1 MLKRIDVNLLK
12 PGMYIHDLNCAWL
25 DHPFLTNSFAV
36 RNDDTVERIRGIG
49 IREVYIDTDRGDD
62 VPSGKLMA
70 DINADIESR
79 LQEIIRQTPERP
91 IVVDL
96 MDEKV
101 RALRLH
107 EEANNAMRNMMEGS
121 RFGVHIDVDSIV
133 PTVEGIID
141 SIFRHQDALLPLAH
155 LKKPDDYTFHHS
167 VSVCALLVAFGRS
180 MKLPK
185 EAIRDLALGGILH
198 DIGNTSIP
206 ESLINKPGKL
216 SEGEF
221 IAMKEHVNEGVK
233 LVSGLNA
240 LSPIVMEVI
249 TQHHERLDGSGYP
262 SGKAGKEISLYGQMA
277 GIVDVYD
284 AITSNRPY
292 HRGMSPTQALKKLL
306 EWSDH
311 HFDPQLVHSFIRA
324 IGIYPSGTLV
334 RLESNRM
341 GIVLEQNTGKL
352 LEPVV
357 KVFYHAG
364 RQHYIPPE
372 EVDLS
377 KGGDRVDSVERFEK
391 WNIDPVQ
398 WLQI

>member
-36 RNDDTVERIRGIG
+36 RNVDTVARILGLGIH
-49 IREVYIDTDRGDD
+49 EVYIDTERGDD
-62 VPSGKLMA
+62 VPSGKLLA

-79 LQEIIRQTPERP
+79 LQEIVRQTPDRP
-91 IVVDL
+91 IVVDV

-107 EEANNAMRNMMEGS
+107 EEASHSMRNMMEGS
-121 RFGVHIDVDSIV
+121 RFGVHIDVEGIV

-141 SIFRHQDALLPLAH
+141 SIFRNQDALLPLSQ
-155 LKKPDDYTFHHS
+155 LKKPDEYTFHHS
-167 VSVCALLVAFGRS
+167 VSVCALLVAYGRS

-185 EAIRDLALGGILH
+185 EALRDLALGGILH
-198 DIGNTSIP
+198 DIGNSNISD
-206 ESLINKPGKL
+206 SLINKPGKL
-216 SEGEF
+216 SDDEF
-221 IAMKEHVNEGVK
+221 VAMKAHVSEGIK
-233 LVSGLNA
+233 LVSGIKG
-240 LSPIVMEVI
+240 LSPIVLQVI
-249 TQHHERLDGSGYP
+249 TEHHERLDGSGYP
-262 SGKAGKEISLYGQMA
+262 AGKAGKEISLYGQMA
-277 GIVDVYD
+277 AIVDVYD
-284 AITSNRPY
+284 AISSNRPY

-334 RLESNRM
+334 KLESNRM

-372 EVDLS
+372 EIDLS
-377 KGGDRVDSVERFEK
+377 KGTDRVDSVERFEK
-391 WNIDPVQ
+391 WNIDPAQ
-398 WLQI
+398 WLLT